1 MCTLHA
7 NQQEL
12 DRKVKKLEE
21 KVDTKAEKADVEEIK
36 ERVNTLEG
44 KVNTKL
50 NADPENPTP
59 STSTGQGKAEDIIK
73 ELKAQEER
81 KNDIILFNVPESKA
95 NDMNERTKHDKEEVK
110 EITKI
115 CNATI
120 KKDEMI
126 RAIRL
131 GKKPNADK
139 PRPLLIE
146 IINDDKKKA
155 LFKNLSKLQNAPE
168 KYRSV
173 SIQNDLTQKQRER
186 EKMMREEAK
195 KKEQEA
201 SGEGKFKVRGPPW
214 DRKIV
219 KVEAKK

>member
-1 MCTLHA
+1 MSSLHA
-7 NQQEL
+7 NQQ
-12 DRKVKKLEE
+12 KLEE
-21 KVDTKAEKADVEEIK
+21 KVNRLEEKIDNKAEKAEVEEIR
-36 ERVNTLEG
+36 ERVTTLED
-44 KVNTKL
+44 KVKSNQ
-50 NADPENPTP
+50 EEIPTP
-59 STSTGQGKAEDIIK
+59 STSSGQGNPSDVIK
-73 ELKAQEER
+73 EIKDQEER
-81 KNDIILFNVPESKA
+81 MRNIILFNVPESKA
-95 NDMNERTKHDKEEVK
+95 TDINERTKHDKEEVK

-131 GKKPNADK
+131 GKKPNGDK

-146 IINDDKKKA
+146 ISSEPKKKA

-168 KYRSV
+168 KYRSI

-186 EKMMREEAK
+186 EKIMREEAK

-201 SGEGKFKVRGPPW
+201 SGEVKFRVRGPPW
-214 DRKIV
+214 DRRIV
-219 KVEAKK
+219 KIEAKKSK